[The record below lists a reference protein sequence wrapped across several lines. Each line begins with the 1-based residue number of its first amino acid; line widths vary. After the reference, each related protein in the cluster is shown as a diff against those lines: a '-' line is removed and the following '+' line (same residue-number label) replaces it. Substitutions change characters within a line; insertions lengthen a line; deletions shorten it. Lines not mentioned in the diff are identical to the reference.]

1 MHHPPL
7 LNNCANSGL
16 SWTRIADKMNVSGQ
30 TLYRHLDGD
39 LSLTHVDP
47 TAAITISY
55 ITLFWFYFT
64 QTFLLY
70 LTFQYDNIV
79 GIAMTIIMMTSK

>member
-1 MHHPPL
+1 MPGSAL
-7 LNNCANSGL
+7 IVQRKKN
-16 SWTRIADKMNVSGQ
+16 
-30 TLYRHLDGD
+30 LDPCN
-39 LSLTHVDP
+39 VDP

-55 ITLFWFYFT
+55 ITLFLVLLYSNIHI
-64 QTFLLY
+64 LLY